1 MPASRRHV
9 CLLPKFI
16 LMKRLTILSLIIGV
30 ALASCKSSNNNS
42 EFAGDDFGDKVKTKV
57 VTYDLNPPA
66 EGFNLEE
73 SSPFAVMLAD
83 QVMHAMGGRNAWDA
97 TNVLYWNFFGARTL
111 LWDKENNKV
120 RIDIPGK
127 EMVIALD
134 MNDMSGKVWKS
145 GEEMSQADSLSKY
158 LEQGKR
164 IWINDSYWLVMP
176 FKLKDSGVTLTY
188 IGEDTTQTGVKADV
202 MRLTFEN
209 VGVTPQNAYEVWVDY
224 DDKLIQQ
231 WAYFSDAQN
240 DEPNFVLPWTD
251 YKKYGNIMLSGERG
265 ERDLTDIKVMKKA
278 PKEAFES
285 PEPLKL

>member
-1 MPASRRHV
+1 
-9 CLLPKFI
+9 
-16 LMKRLTILSLIIGV
+16 
-30 ALASCKSSNNNS
+30 
-42 EFAGDDFGDKVKTKV
+42 
-57 VTYDLNPPA
+57 
-66 EGFNLEE
+66 
-73 SSPFAVMLAD
+73 
-83 QVMHAMGGRNAWDA
+83 
-97 TNVLYWNFFGARTL
+97 
-111 LWDKENNKV
+111 
-120 RIDIPGK
+120 
-127 EMVIALD
+127 MVIALD

-145 GEEMSQADSLSKY
+145 GEEMSQADSVSKY

-251 YKKYGNIMLSGERG
+251 YKKYGDIMLSGERG